1 MLRKNVIEFLFNGK
15 KYQVEKFI
23 LLIVFWF
30 VVLYLSI
37 VFRISLLALFVPV
50 FTLVVVMSIIK
61 IMWYNKKKNIKT
73 RIVDWIGMTL
83 CLIVLMAM
91 LFLFYKENK
100 LENAVYD
107 VIEEKVGNETFTI
120 EFIDE
125 MENKEN
131 YIVVGYT
138 IKGEHTKYLEWYYW
152 RDGELLHDLTREIE

>member
-91 LFLFYKENK
+91 LFLFYKESK

>member
-1 MLRKNVIEFLFNGK
+1 MLFLFNGK
-15 KYQVEKFI
+15 EYQVEKFV

-37 VFRISLLALFVPV
+37 VFRISLLALIVPV

-91 LFLFYKENK
+91 LFLFYKESK

-138 IKGEHTKYLEWYYW
+138 IKGEHTKNLEWYYW
-152 RDGELLHDLTREIE
+152 RDGELVHDLTREIEDEND